1 MVGNAEVAS
10 NLQSAINMGARQ
22 AQEQALL
29 QEGSNLVGVGVSNAM
44 KDAYDTVQQA
54 PGMAR
59 AIHQATAGGGVVPTT
74 GQRLLEVGRALAG
87 AAATPAG
94 RVAVGVAETAAVQG
108 TNWAQAPV
116 VPRRVGGRGIGRGA
130 QPVGT
135 CQTATPRLPRRA
147 RLMHAWGAL
156 PGRHRPH
163 HRQLPGLSPGSS
175 ATRAPY
181 RRRLAATLGTSRAC
195 RGSCASA
202 QRRRPGG

>member
-1 MVGNAEVAS
+1 MNFTEVVGNAEVAS

-108 TNWAQAPV
+108 TNWAQARWCREV
-116 VPRRVGGRGIGRGA
+116 LAAGASAGA
-130 QPVGT
+130 QPLRT
-135 CQTATPRLPRRA
+135 SQTATPRLPRWGKTNA
-147 RLMHAWGAL
+147 RL
-156 PGRHRPH
+156 
-163 HRQLPGLSPGSS
+163 GS
-175 ATRAPY
+175 AFRTPQ
-181 RRRLAATLGTSRAC
+181 AAS
-195 RGSCASA
+195 
-202 QRRRPGG
+202 